1 MTAFPLW
8 PQTGISHYV
17 GFHHA
22 GSLRVTTSIC
32 LFNHKGG
39 VSKTT
44 TTFNLGWSLAE
55 RGHRVLMV
63 DLDSQCNL
71 TGLVL
76 GYRAINDEQMGA
88 FYQSRQNLT
97 MKPVVDAL
105 VSGVAP
111 TDFMRADAGQLLD
124 TENQNLLLLP
134 GHLDTAELDAQISVS
149 LKIAS
154 GVPVT
159 RNIPGHLPAILHQI
173 AQQHNVDVLLYDL
186 SPNVGGLN
194 EVILMSS
201 DFFIVPTS
209 PDYFC
214 LQAVGSL
221 RKHILKWHREI
232 RRFRE
237 DNGFENRAF
246 PIHNAPKFI
255 GAVQQRYRPRLER
268 PAMSFQSWIDRIRD
282 AMNSDLVPALETIG
296 CVLPRD
302 RVSAVL
308 GENGLEPY
316 DLAHVADFNSLIA
329 ISQKLSKP
337 VFALTDAD
345 IRNTGRVFGHAED
358 TMVASRDH
366 FRAVFSELAERVERL
381 TLSDKSV

>member
-1 MTAFPLW
+1 M
-8 PQTGISHYV
+8 
-17 GFHHA
+17 
-22 GSLRVTTSIC
+22 TTSIC

-71 TGLVL
+71 SGLVL
-76 GYRAINDEQMGA
+76 GYRAIADEQMEA
-88 FYQSRQNLT
+88 FYQSRTNLT

-105 VSGVAP
+105 MNGVSPDDVLQ
-111 TDFMRADAGQLLD
+111 ADTGRLLETAQPD
-124 TENQNLLLLP
+124 LFLLP
-134 GHLDTAELDAQISVS
+134 GHLDTSDLDAQISVA
-149 LKIAS
+149 LKVAS
-154 GVPVT
+154 GIPAT
-159 RNIPGHLPAILHQI
+159 RNIPGYLPAILHQI
-173 AQQHNVDVLLYDL
+173 AQRHNVDVLLYDL

-194 EVILMSS
+194 EVVLMSS

-221 RKHILKWHREI
+221 KKHILKWHREI
-232 RRFRE
+232 KRFRE
-237 DNGFENRAF
+237 DHGFDHRAF
-246 PIHNAPKFI
+246 PIHNTPKFI

-268 PAMSFQSWIDRIRD
+268 PTTSFQSWIDQIRQ
-282 AMNSDLVPALETIG
+282 AMNNELVPALENIG
-296 CVLPRD
+296 CVMPRD
-302 RVSAVL
+302 TIAEVVC
-308 GENGLEPY
+308 EHGLDPY

-345 IRNTGRVFGHAED
+345 IRSVGRVFGHAED
-358 TMVASRDH
+358 TMMTNRDN
-366 FRAVFSELAERVERL
+366 FRQVFEQLAIRVERL
-381 TLSDKSV
+381 TGLRRPV